1 MKIQNHLENIVDNFC
16 QKKSPEFLRSFFY
29 QWRKITSPP
38 FFWLILDRCFP
49 NEPSTIRLEDSR

>member
-16 QKKSPEFLRSFFY
+16 HKKSPEFLRSFDH
-29 QWRKITSPP
+29 QWRKITSPT
-38 FFWLILDRCFP
+38 FFGLKRDRCFP